1 MNRDE
6 IMDVIVG
13 LSRSQ
18 GFYGRILE
26 AIRGLDND
34 SRNELFDHLES
45 CNFSDPVDLVMYF
58 EC

>member
-13 LSRSQ
+13 LSHSQ

-26 AIRGLDND
+26 AIDGLDND
-34 SRNELFDHLES
+34 SRNELFDHLEA
-45 CNFSDPVDLVMYF
+45 CNFNDPVDLVMYF
-58 EC
+58 EF